1 MWPAGPAPVRHTPCP
16 PQNHIIFVGT
26 LVASRIEWLVIASS
40 SVNSVSAVPSTRKV
54 GTVICLTRS
63 PGPRDAN
70 QSRSSALSVPVLTPV
85 VKADV
90 MCGSSRPLELGTPAA
105 YSSDDQPPL

>member
-1 MWPAGPAPVRHTPCP
+1 MRQTPWP

-26 LVASRIEWLVIASS
+26 PLAFRISSLVIASL

-63 PGPRDAN
+63 PGPREAN
-70 QSRSSALSVPVLTPV
+70 QSRSSSESFPVAAPEV
-85 VKADV
+85 NADR
-90 MCGSSRPLELGTPAA
+90 MCGSSRPLEPGMPAA
-105 YSSDDQPPL
+105 VSPAAQPPLTVCSL